1 MSPSLEVTRS
11 EFGKLL
17 ADIEKHKLNRAEKMP
32 NEKAALK
39 QMSEAFTRLKELGW
53 QEAIYCPKDGSI
65 FKAIEA
71 GSTGIQE
78 SCHYSGE
85 WPTGRWWVSDAGD
98 LWPSRPILFK
108 PNSGR
113 PDVPPKPPVKPVA

>member
-1 MSPSLEVTRS
+1 MSKILEVTRP
-11 EFGKLL
+11 EFDKLL
-17 ADIEKHKLNRAEKMP
+17 AEIKEHKRARADKMP
-32 NEKAALK
+32 NEKSALK

-53 QEAIYCPKDGSI
+53 KEAIYCPKDGST

-71 GSTGIQE
+71 GSTGIHE

-85 WPTGRWWVSDAGD
+85 WPKGMWWISAAGD

-108 PNSGR
+108 PNTGR
-113 PDVPPKPPVKPVA
+113 PDVPPQPPVKPVA